1 MTIFGTIGIF
11 VRYIPVPSGFLAMVR
26 GALGVL
32 FSIALALITGRKI
45 DLSAIKKS
53 LPLLVACGA
62 AIGVNWILLFESYRY
77 TTVAT
82 ATLCYYMAPVFVILS
97 SPLVLGEKIG
107 LKKGLCVLV
116 ALIGMVFVSGVIDV
130 GIGSLSELRGIL
142 LGLGAAAL
150 YASVTLMNKK
160 LGDAVS
166 SSDRTAVQLFFAT
179 VVIIPYTLIAEEISP
194 KAFTL
199 TSIILLLVV
208 GLVHTGFAYTLFF
221 GSIKTLPAQ
230 TVAIFGYLDPIVAIL
245 LSALFL
251 KEPMPPLAIIG
262 AVLIICSTFFAEL
275 PEKTKK

>member
-45 DLSAIKKS
+45 ALSAIKKS
-53 LPLLVACGA
+53 LPLLAACGA

-82 ATLCYYMAPVFVILS
+82 ATLCYYMAPVFVILV

-208 GLVHTGFAYTLFF
+208 GVVHTGFAYTLFF

-251 KEPMPPLAIIG
+251 KEPMTPLAIIG